1 LLVFPPFLFLMVSFL
16 QKKKKENVEKTL
28 QLSDQFDINQNNIF
42 FVCVNVFMV
51 LNKIKTEQKKQ
62 KETQMICHFPWRK
75 EASRKKKL
83 LVFPPFLFLMVS
95 FLQKKKKGS
104 VMLRNQNAMVT
115 MKRTRHSLPSKAGVF
130 LFFYNKLQAQPPCL
144 LAGSS

>member
-1 LLVFPPFLFLMVSFL
+1 MTSCSPKLKKKKKKTKKRKEKG
-16 QKKKKENVEKTL
+16 KKKKENVEKTL

-95 FLQKKKKGS
+95 FLQKEKKD
-104 VMLRNQNAMVT
+104 R
-115 MKRTRHSLPSKAGVF
+115 
-130 LFFYNKLQAQPPCL
+130 
-144 LAGSS
+144 

>member
-1 LLVFPPFLFLMVSFL
+1 MTSCSPKLKKKKKKTKKRKEKG
-16 QKKKKENVEKTL
+16 KKKKENVEKTL

-75 EASRKKKL
+75 EASRKKK
-83 LVFPPFLFLMVS
+83 VVS
-95 FLQKKKKGS
+95 FSPFSFFDGFFSSKKKKKD
-104 VMLRNQNAMVT
+104 R
-115 MKRTRHSLPSKAGVF
+115 
-130 LFFYNKLQAQPPCL
+130 
-144 LAGSS
+144 